1 MGMPNA
7 YKVANEML
15 KDRLDERNMSDDYE
29 KIINSDI
36 IIVSGTYDHIQN
48 VFSQLDMK
56 FSLVS
61 PNKFPFIKLNPEQ
74 IIFINCPGN
83 IGSNGIRKVK
93 KFVHNG
99 GFVFTT
105 DWALRN
111 IVEPA
116 FPNYIRY
123 NNRSTGDEVVRVEI
137 LSDNDPFLQTLIDG
151 NDDPQWWL
159 EGASYPIQIIN
170 KKEVDIIVKSKEV
183 EEKYG
188 ESAIFVTFQ
197 YGKGRVYH
205 MISHFY
211 LQRAETRTGRHAYSG
226 SDYLNEKLNMN
237 DLKKNKYEYMFDD
250 DTNLGEV
257 EAAFASSALMNKV
270 LWDKKKQN
278 ENMESYDKES

>member
-56 FSLVS
+56 FALVA
-61 PNKFPFIKLNPEQ
+61 PGKFKFIKLNPEQ

-226 SDYLNEKLNMN
+226 FDYLNEKLNMN
-237 DLKKNKYEYMFDD
+237 DLKKNKYEYMVDD

-257 EAAFASSALMNKV
+257 EAAFSSSALMNKV

-278 ENMESYDKES
+278 ENMESYVKER

>member
-1 MGMPNA
+1 MGMTNA

-56 FSLVS
+56 FALVT

-93 KFVHNG
+93 KFVHDG

-170 KKEVDIIVKSKEV
+170 KQEVDILVKSKEV

-237 DLKKNKYEYMFDD
+237 DLKKNKYEYMVDD
-250 DTNLGEV
+250 DTNLGE
-257 EAAFASSALMNKV
+257 E
-270 LWDKKKQN
+270 KQLFHHLHL
-278 ENMESYDKES
+278 

>member
-56 FSLVS
+56 FALVT

-83 IGSNGIRKVK
+83 IGSNGIRRVK
-93 KFVHNG
+93 KFVHDG

-170 KKEVDIIVKSKEV
+170 KEEVDILVKSKEV

-237 DLKKNKYEYMFDD
+237 DLQKNKYEYMVDD

-257 EAAFASSALMNKV
+257 EAAFSSSALMNKV

-278 ENMESYDKES
+278 ENMESYVKER